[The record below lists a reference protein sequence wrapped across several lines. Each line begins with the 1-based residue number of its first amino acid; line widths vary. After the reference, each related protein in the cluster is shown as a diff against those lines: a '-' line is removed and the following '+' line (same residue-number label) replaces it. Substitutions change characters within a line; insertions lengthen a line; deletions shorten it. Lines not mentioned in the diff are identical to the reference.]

1 MDIETFRKRFVS
13 YSDEE
18 LILMLTK
25 NASKYNPDAL
35 VVAKE
40 ILTTRNIDI
49 ETIFKEEEENKLE
62 VEINDD
68 EDEIEIKYIQ
78 SLSSIDQI
86 GYLSE
91 KRVEFEENIEE
102 IVERNN
108 KHLTDE
114 ELIENF
120 EKILDTIMK
129 CCDFGDITDIHS
141 KENYFITSNSIQK
154 RNLKLSFLILIKVD
168 FVNMIATRDFRKRS
182 NKQFFFGLLLLT
194 LGLIFTIGTGGNM
207 VMYGAILSG
216 LGLFLAGIKGKIS
229 VKKQLRELSEAY
241 S

>member
-13 YSDEE
+13 HSDEE
-18 LILMLTK
+18 LVLMLTK

-40 ILTTRNIDI
+40 ILIARNVDI
-49 ETIFKEEEENKLE
+49 KTIFKEEEESKLE
-62 VEINDD
+62 VEMDED
-68 EDEIEIKYIQ
+68 EDEIERKYIQ

-91 KRVEFEENIEE
+91 KRAEFEENIEE
-102 IVERNN
+102 IVESNN
-108 KHLTDE
+108 KNLTDE

-120 EKILDTIMK
+120 DKILDTIMK
-129 CCDFGDITDIHS
+129 SGDFGDITDIHS
-141 KENYFITSNSIQK
+141 RENYFITSNSIEK
-154 RNLKLSFLILIKVD
+154 RHLKLSFIIMIKVD
-168 FVNMIATRDFRKRS
+168 FVNMIATRHFRKRS
-182 NKQFFFGLLLLT
+182 NKQIFYGLLLLA
-194 LGLIFTIGTGGNM
+194 LGLIFTIGTGGNLI
-207 VMYGAILSG
+207 MYGAILSG

-229 VKKQLRELSEAY
+229 VKRQLKELSEAY